1 MCRQGFQ
8 AAIEPSGKTWAIS
21 VCIHHT
27 ALLYLVQ
34 NVLNANHLHWLVKYF
49 TINSYSKMWSK
60 MFIPFQPMRHRKLP
74 VEVTPPS
81 TPLACSVIG
90 EWCSCLYALCLQTR
104 LPCSSKEIM
113 ASLGIVLAY
122 GQWLNGNKNRC
133 GIQLFVLIMRNCHLA
148 LQCDVFVTKKKQ
160 QY

>member
-1 MCRQGFQ
+1 
-8 AAIEPSGKTWAIS
+8 
-21 VCIHHT
+21 
-27 ALLYLVQ
+27 
-34 NVLNANHLHWLVKYF
+34 
-49 TINSYSKMWSK
+49 
-60 MFIPFQPMRHRKLP
+60 MRHRKLP

-90 EWCSCLYALCLQTR
+90 EWCSCLYALCLLTR

-133 GIQLFVLIMRNCHLA
+133 GIQLFALIMRNCHLA
-148 LQCDVFVTKKKQ
+148 LQCDVFVTKKNNNISSITPESAQ
-160 QY
+160 